1 MVFHPFLFPDA
12 FSKKQNLFFSQI
24 FISVFLMI
32 FFHPFFFADIF
43 KERLK
48 KTFDQLFL
56 NVIECIIVD
65 SVIMYFNRHAPGI
78 LPGGQL
84 DSN

>member
-12 FSKKQNLFFSQI
+12 FLKKQNLLFSQI
-24 FISVFLMI
+24 FMSVFLMI
-32 FFHPFFFADIF
+32 LFHPFFFADVL
-43 KERLK
+43 KERLLK
-48 KTFDQLFL
+48 KHSINYL

-65 SVIMYFNRHAPGI
+65 SVIMYFKRHAPGI